1 MDPQVILWILGAII
15 TVMTVVIGALAQA
28 MLAHIRDD
36 RDFRIEVTANNA
48 SMSTKLDRVIDDIGD
63 HETGLRGQMHK
74 MAQDISPYI
83 ISQQHKRGS
92 T

>member
-1 MDPQVILWILGAII
+1 MDPQVILWILGVII
-15 TVMTVVIGALAQA
+15 TVMTVVIGALTQA
-28 MLAHIRDD
+28 MLTHIKDD

-48 SMSTKLDRVIDDIGD
+48 AMGAKLDRVIEDIGD

-83 ISQQHKRGS
+83 ITQQTRR
-92 T
+92 